1 MRDVINITVICCN
14 VLLFN
19 SLQALQRFVIIT
31 LQYFIVREGA
41 FMAKVTNTISRT
53 VVNEDGQITHQEEEK
68 VINWGTEPNYIKV
81 YLDTILYLKDLPKG
95 LNSILYAFLKRMS
108 YGNQLVVNAA
118 LKRQIAKELELSLSS
133 INNAISK
140 FVKGELLIR
149 EDTGLYKVNP
159 HLFGKGDWKDIAK
172 IRLEVVFDSKGKT
185 IMSEVERKEAKEKK
199 QKVEI

>member
-1 MRDVINITVICCN
+1 
-14 VLLFN
+14 
-19 SLQALQRFVIIT
+19 
-31 LQYFIVREGA
+31 
-41 FMAKVTNTISRT
+41 MAKVTNTISRT

-172 IRLEVVFDSKGKT
+172 IRLEVVFDSEGKT
-185 IMSEVERKEAKEKK
+185 IMSEIEKKETKEKRK
-199 QKVEI
+199 LQLQN

>member
-1 MRDVINITVICCN
+1 
-14 VLLFN
+14 
-19 SLQALQRFVIIT
+19 
-31 LQYFIVREGA
+31 
-41 FMAKVTNTISRT
+41 MAKVTNTISRT
-53 VVNEDGQITHQEEEK
+53 VVNEDGQITHREEEK

-172 IRLEVVFDSKGKT
+172 IRLEVVFDSEGKT
-185 IMSEVERKEAKEKK
+185 IMSEIEKKETKEKRK
-199 QKVEI
+199 KVEV

>member
-1 MRDVINITVICCN
+1 
-14 VLLFN
+14 
-19 SLQALQRFVIIT
+19 
-31 LQYFIVREGA
+31 
-41 FMAKVTNTISRT
+41 MAKVTNTISRT
-53 VVNEDGQITHQEEEK
+53 IVNEDGQITHQEEEK

-118 LKRQIAKELELSLSS
+118 LKRQIAKELGLSLSS

-149 EDTGLYKVNP
+149 KDTGLYKVNP

-172 IRLEVVFDSKGKT
+172 IRLEIVFDPKGKT
-185 IMSEVERKEAKEKK
+185 IMSEIEKKETKEEK

>member
-1 MRDVINITVICCN
+1 
-14 VLLFN
+14 
-19 SLQALQRFVIIT
+19 
-31 LQYFIVREGA
+31 
-41 FMAKVTNTISRT
+41 MAKVTNTISRT

-118 LKRQIAKELELSLSS
+118 LKRQIAKELGLSLSS

-172 IRLEVVFDSKGKT
+172 IRLEVVFDPKRKT
-185 IMSEVERKEAKEKK
+185 IMSEIEKKETKEEK

>member
-1 MRDVINITVICCN
+1 
-14 VLLFN
+14 
-19 SLQALQRFVIIT
+19 
-31 LQYFIVREGA
+31 
-41 FMAKVTNTISRT
+41 MAKVTNTISRT

-81 YLDTILYLKDLPKG
+81 YLDTVLYLKDLPKG

-118 LKRQIAKELELSLSS
+118 LKRQIAKELGLSLSS

-140 FVKGELLIR
+140 FVKGELLVR

-172 IRLEVVFDSKGKT
+172 IRLEVVFDSTGKT
-185 IMSEVERKEAKEKK
+185 IMSEIERKETTDKGKK
-199 QKVEI
+199 LEVI

>member
-1 MRDVINITVICCN
+1 MRDVINVTVICCN

-19 SLQALQRFVIIT
+19 SSQTLQRFVIMS
-31 LQYFIVREGA
+31 LQHFIVREGA

-185 IMSEVERKEAKEKK
+185 IISEIERKEAKEKK

>member
-1 MRDVINITVICCN
+1 
-14 VLLFN
+14 
-19 SLQALQRFVIIT
+19 
-31 LQYFIVREGA
+31 
-41 FMAKVTNTISRT
+41 MAKVTNTISRT
-53 VVNEDGQITHQEEEK
+53 VVNEDGQITYQEEEK
-68 VINWGTEPNYIKV
+68 VISWGTEPNYIKV

-149 EDTGLYKVNP
+149 EDTGLYKINP

-185 IMSEVERKEAKEKK
+185 IMSEIERKEAKEKK

>member
-1 MRDVINITVICCN
+1 
-14 VLLFN
+14 
-19 SLQALQRFVIIT
+19 
-31 LQYFIVREGA
+31 
-41 FMAKVTNTISRT
+41 MAKVTNTISRT
-53 VVNEDGQITHQEEEK
+53 IVNEDGQITHQEEEK

-118 LKRQIAKELELSLSS
+118 LKRQIAKELGLSLSS

-172 IRLEVVFDSKGKT
+172 IRLEVVFDAKGKT
-185 IMSEVERKEAKEKK
+185 IMSEIEKKETKEEK

>member
-1 MRDVINITVICCN
+1 MRDVINITVIRCN

-19 SLQALQRFVIIT
+19 SLQTLQQFVIMLLQR
-31 LQYFIVREGA
+31 YIVREGA

-185 IMSEVERKEAKEKK
+185 IMSEIEKKEAKEKK

>member
-1 MRDVINITVICCN
+1 
-14 VLLFN
+14 
-19 SLQALQRFVIIT
+19 
-31 LQYFIVREGA
+31 
-41 FMAKVTNTISRT
+41 MAKVTNTISRT
-53 VVNEDGQITHQEEEK
+53 IVNEDGQITHQEEEK

-118 LKRQIAKELELSLSS
+118 LKRQIAKELGLSLSS

-159 HLFGKGDWKDIAK
+159 HLF
-172 IRLEVVFDSKGKT
+172 
-185 IMSEVERKEAKEKK
+185 
-199 QKVEI
+199 

>member
-1 MRDVINITVICCN
+1 
-14 VLLFN
+14 
-19 SLQALQRFVIIT
+19 
-31 LQYFIVREGA
+31 
-41 FMAKVTNTISRT
+41 MAKVTNTISRT
-53 VVNEDGQITHQEEEK
+53 VVDEDGQITYQEEEK

-108 YGNQLVVNAA
+108 YGNQLVINAA

-172 IRLEVVFDSKGKT
+172 IRLEVTFDTQGKT
-185 IMSEVERKEAKEKK
+185 IMSEIERKETNEKK
-199 QKVEI
+199 HKIEAMKIEAI

>member
-1 MRDVINITVICCN
+1 
-14 VLLFN
+14 
-19 SLQALQRFVIIT
+19 
-31 LQYFIVREGA
+31 
-41 FMAKVTNTISRT
+41 MAKVTNTISRT
-53 VVNEDGQITHQEEEK
+53 VVDEDGQITYQEEEK

-81 YLDTILYLKDLPKG
+81 YLNTILYLKDLPKG

-108 YGNQLVVNAA
+108 YGNQLVINAA

-172 IRLEVVFDSKGKT
+172 IRLEVTFDTEGKT
-185 IMSEVERKEAKEKK
+185 IMSEIERKEENEKK
-199 QKVEI
+199 HKIEAVKIEAI

>member
-1 MRDVINITVICCN
+1 
-14 VLLFN
+14 
-19 SLQALQRFVIIT
+19 
-31 LQYFIVREGA
+31 
-41 FMAKVTNTISRT
+41 MAKVTNTISRT
-53 VVNEDGQITHQEEEK
+53 VVDEDGQITYQEEEK

-108 YGNQLVVNAA
+108 YGNQLVINAA

-172 IRLEVVFDSKGKT
+172 IRLEVTFDMQGKT
-185 IMSEVERKEAKEKK
+185 IMSEIERKEGNEKK
-199 QKVEI
+199 HKIEAVKIEAI

>member
-1 MRDVINITVICCN
+1 
-14 VLLFN
+14 
-19 SLQALQRFVIIT
+19 
-31 LQYFIVREGA
+31 
-41 FMAKVTNTISRT
+41 
-53 VVNEDGQITHQEEEK
+53 
-68 VINWGTEPNYIKV
+68 
-81 YLDTILYLKDLPKG
+81 
-95 LNSILYAFLKRMS
+95 MS

-172 IRLEVVFDSKGKT
+172 IRLEVVFDSEGKT
-185 IMSEVERKEAKEKK
+185 IMSEIEKKETKEKRK
-199 QKVEI
+199 KVEV